1 MGEVS
6 KFTQPGYKNPY
17 PHALG
22 SAFGSGGIAGGAA
35 KYIPNNGFNKS
46 PYQPGFQ
53 TFATTSFNV
62 GAHASDGE
70 TIQFRDVRGGTWI
83 FEFVFAGSTPTP
95 GDITVPLLAGGGT
108 AAQTAAALVSAINS
122 SAAPLTATLLT
133 STTGTIQQDSPG
145 PFQGVGENAIV
156 DSAGSPS
163 PHVVF
168 TPSDAFSN
176 PISAQGVTPACVG
189 GRGAWLPPATLDNGS
204 SI

>member
-6 KFTQPGYKNPY
+6 KFLQPGYKNPY

-53 TFATTSFNV
+53 TYATTSV
-62 GAHASDGE
+62 AVSAKADDGE

-83 FEFVFAGSTPTP
+83 FEFVYSGSTPTS
-95 GDITVPLLAGGGT
+95 GDITVALPAGGGT
-108 AAQTAAALVSAINS
+108 TAQNQAAFIAAMNA
-122 SAAPLTATLLT
+122 SAAPMTATAIT
-133 STTGTIQQDSPG
+133 ATTFTIQQDSPG
-145 PFQGVGENAIV
+145 PFQGVGQNGIV

-163 PHVVF
+163 PHFVF
-168 TPSDAFSN
+168 TPTDAFTN
-176 PISAQGVTPACVG
+176 PVNAQGVTPACVG